1 MELRNYMEDAVKE
14 VFDEYL
20 ERDPSF
26 CRCERCRRD
35 TIVLTLNRLRGKYVG
50 SHEGEVRAGV
60 SSVDRQTKAD
70 VMLALLQAIERVKEH
85 PHHPEAPAK
94 EEW

>member
-1 MELRNYMEDAVKE
+1 MELRNYMEDVVKE

-20 ERDPSF
+20 QRDPDF

-35 TIVLTLNRLRGKYVG
+35 TIVMTLNQMRGKYVG
-50 SHEGEVRAGV
+50 SHEGDVRAGAA
-60 SSVDRQTKAD
+60 SADRQTKAD
-70 VMLALLQAIERVKEH
+70 AMLALLQAVQRVKGH
-85 PHHPEAPAK
+85 PHHPEAPTQ